1 LAQITAT
8 VQSTRSYGWGDKL
21 SQVLAFVTLPLMAL
35 TLYMTLIYA
44 PTDATQGDVQRIFY
58 YHVPTAWNGF
68 LAFFLVFV
76 ASVVYLFKSSRFW
89 DALAR
94 ASAEVGLVFTTIM
107 IITGSLWGK
116 PVWGTWWSWDPRM
129 TTTLILWFI
138 YLGYLMLRAYAPSKQ
153 QGARYAAVLGIV
165 GFVDVPIVY
174 MSTKWWRTLHPQQ
187 VVEPGQVSMPPEML
201 QAFMVSLLAFTL
213 LFIWILIIRTRIALI
228 EDELEIRSIE
238 NG

>member
-1 LAQITAT
+1 MAQITAT
-8 VQSTRSYGWGDKL
+8 VQSTRSYGWADKL

-89 DALAR
+89 DALAH

-187 VVEPGQVSMPPEML
+187 VIEPGQVSMPPEML
-201 QAFMVSLLAFTL
+201 QAFMISLLAFTL